1 MIHKMLISAFA
12 TGLAMTIPLCLM
24 FLQRGAGGA
33 QENSWDKAFYHVL
46 LLSGVAVVY
55 WSVSLMHYMDL
66 KKCNARTAVEKF
78 SVLMYPM
85 TFLVVLSI
93 VLVGLFSLSDEYVRQ
108 HDIMPDA
115 PASLIPWARFGV
127 STIEVFPH
135 VFFPVGVVM
144 YAFWGAFLYNL
155 YNFIRRIIDG
165 DFVPRVVIMAGI
177 RIVLAIFASL
187 LLYFVFFREGSES
200 SAEGVMP
207 SGLLIVTSFLA
218 GFYPRQTMKMIV
230 TWIAGRLSQLFPA
243 IGKYIYT
250 PLTVIQGITLEIE
263 DRLNEEGIDSI
274 QALATA
280 DVQKL
285 VHCLPYPDKTILDWI
300 DQAKLAVY
308 FVDEAEF
315 AALAGLG
322 IRTYSSLLVYRE
334 AARKTPSILEGAD
347 PRPLSRERFKHF
359 ILYGVFPD
367 VAQPSISPRPPAE
380 VPSHVAERSFETART
395 TRRMTA

>member
-1 MIHKMLISAFA
+1 
-12 TGLAMTIPLCLM
+12 
-24 FLQRGAGGA
+24 
-33 QENSWDKAFYHVL
+33 
-46 LLSGVAVVY
+46 
-55 WSVSLMHYMDL
+55 
-66 KKCNARTAVEKF
+66 
-78 SVLMYPM
+78 M
-85 TFLVVLSI
+85 TFLVVLSV
-93 VLVGLFSLSDEYVRQ
+93 VLLGLFSLSDDYVREHQ
-108 HDIMPDA
+108 PA
-115 PASLIPWARFGV
+115 LNSPASLIPWARFGV
-127 STIEVFPH
+127 STIEVFPG

-165 DFVPRVVIMAGI
+165 DFVPRVMIMGGI

-187 LLYFVFFREGSES
+187 LIYFLFFQERSQSSTES
-200 SAEGVMP
+200 LIP

-218 GFYPRQTMKMIV
+218 GFYPRQTLKMVI
-230 TWIAGRLSQLFPA
+230 TWMAGRLSQMFPA

-280 DVQKL
+280 DVSKL
-285 VHCLPYPDKTILDWI
+285 LGCLPYPDNTILDWI

-315 AALAGLG
+315 ASLAGLG

-334 AARKTPSILEGAD
+334 AARARPALLDEVD
-347 PRPLSRERFKHF
+347 PRPVSKERFKHF
-359 ILYGVFPD
+359 ILHGVFPE
-367 VAQPSISPRPPAE
+367 AATRSSRSPTPPAE
-380 VPSHVAERSFETART
+380 VPSHT
-395 TRRMTA
+395 

>member
-1 MIHKMLISAFA
+1 MNYKIAISALL
-12 TGLAMTIPLCLM
+12 TCLAIAAPLCLIS
-24 FLQRGAGGA
+24 LQS
-33 QENSWDKAFYHVL
+33 ETYTLVWDKLLYHTVL
-46 LLSGVAVVY
+46 LLSVAVIY
-55 WSVSLMHYMDL
+55 WSVGLMHYMEL
-66 KKCNARTAVEKF
+66 KKCNAQSAVEQF
-78 SVLMYPM
+78 SVLVYPM

-93 VLVGLFSLSDEYVRQ
+93 VLLGVFSLSDDYVREHQ
-108 HDIMPDA
+108 PA
-115 PASLIPWARFGV
+115 LNSPASLIPWARFGV
-127 STIEVFPH
+127 STIEVFPG

-165 DFVPRVVIMAGI
+165 DFVPRVMIMGGI

-187 LLYFVFFREGSES
+187 LIYFLFFREGSQSSTES
-200 SAEGVMP
+200 LIP

-218 GFYPRQTMKMIV
+218 GFYPRQTLKMVI
-230 TWIAGRLSQLFPA
+230 TWMAGRLSQMFPA

-280 DVQKL
+280 DVSKL
-285 VHCLPYPDKTILDWI
+285 LGCLPYPDNTILDWI

-315 AALAGLG
+315 ASLAGLG

-334 AARKTPSILEGAD
+334 AARARPALLDEVD
-347 PRPLSRERFKHF
+347 PRPLSKERFKHF
-359 ILYGVFPD
+359 ILHGVFPE
-367 VAQPSISPRPPAE
+367 AATRPSRSPTPPAE
-380 VPSHVAERSFETART
+380 VPSHT
-395 TRRMTA
+395 